1 MENFMDLM
9 TRRQS
14 CRNFNGERVE
24 REKLEQLVEAVHLSP
39 SACNAQP
46 WKLIMATG
54 ETAKAVRE
62 CVQEAGRNKFTD
74 NCPAF
79 AVLIEEHAVLKPA
92 VAEKFHSQAFAQM
105 DIGIATAHYCLAAT
119 DMGLSTCILGWMNE
133 EKLKNALGIASEKRV
148 RLVLATGYAADDE
161 IIREK
166 NRKPIAEIAEYRA

>member
-24 REKLEQLVEAVHLSP
+24 REKLEQLVEAVRLSP

-79 AVLIEEHAVLKPA
+79 AVIIEEHAVLKPA

-119 DMGLSTCILGWMNE
+119 DLGLSTCILGWMNE

>member
-9 TRRQS
+9 THRQS
-14 CRNFNGERVE
+14 CRNFNGECVE
-24 REKLEQLVEAVHLSP
+24 REKLEQLVEAFRLSP

-79 AVLIEEHAVLKPA
+79 AVIIEEHAVLKPA

-119 DMGLSTCILGWMNE
+119 DLGLSTCILGWMNE

>member
-24 REKLEQLVEAVHLSP
+24 REKLEQLVEAVRLSP

-79 AVLIEEHAVLKPA
+79 AVIIEEHAVLKPA
-92 VAEKFHSQAFAQM
+92 IAEKFHSQAFAQM

>member
-24 REKLEQLVEAVHLSP
+24 REKLEQLVEAFRLSP

-54 ETAKAVRE
+54 ETAKTVRE

-79 AVLIEEHAVLKPA
+79 AVIIEEHAVLKPA
-92 VAEKFHSQAFAQM
+92 IAEKFHSQAFAQM

-119 DMGLSTCILGWMNE
+119 DLGLSTCILGWMNE

>member
-24 REKLEQLVEAVHLSP
+24 REKLEQLVEAFRLSP

-54 ETAKAVRE
+54 ETAKTVRE

-79 AVLIEEHAVLKPA
+79 AVIIEEHAVLKPA
-92 VAEKFHSQAFAQM
+92 IAEKFHSQAFAQM

-148 RLVLATGYAADDE
+148 RLVLATGYAADEE

>member
-14 CRNFNGERVE
+14 CRNFNGECVE
-24 REKLEQLVEAVHLSP
+24 REKLEQLVEAFRLSP

-54 ETAKAVRE
+54 ETAKTVRE

-79 AVLIEEHAVLKPA
+79 AVIIEEHAVLKPA
-92 VAEKFHSQAFAQM
+92 IAEKFHSQAFAQM

-119 DMGLSTCILGWMNE
+119 DLGLSTCILGWMNE

>member
-14 CRNFNGERVE
+14 CRNFNGECVE
-24 REKLEQLVEAVHLSP
+24 REKLEQLVEAFRLSP

-54 ETAKAVRE
+54 ETAKTVRE

-79 AVLIEEHAVLKPA
+79 AVIIEEHAVLKPA

-105 DIGIATAHYCLAAT
+105 DIGIATAHYCLTAT
-119 DMGLSTCILGWMNE
+119 DLGLSTCILGWMNE

>member
-14 CRNFNGERVE
+14 CRNFNGECVE
-24 REKLEQLVEAVHLSP
+24 REKLEQLVEAFRLSP

-54 ETAKAVRE
+54 ETAKTVRE

-79 AVLIEEHAVLKPA
+79 AVIIEEHAVLKPA

-119 DMGLSTCILGWMNE
+119 DLGLSTCILGWMNE

>member
-24 REKLEQLVEAVHLSP
+24 REKLEQLVEAFRLSP

-54 ETAKAVRE
+54 ETAKTVRE

-79 AVLIEEHAVLKPA
+79 AVIIEEHAVLKPA
-92 VAEKFHSQAFAQM
+92 IAEKFHSQAFAQM

-166 NRKPIAEIAEYRA
+166 NRKPIAEIVEYRA

>member
-14 CRNFNGERVE
+14 CRNFNGEDVE
-24 REKLEQLVEAVHLSP
+24 REKLEQLVEAFRLSP

-46 WKLIMATG
+46 WKVIVATG
-54 ETAKAVRE
+54 ENAKQVRE

-79 AVLIEEHAVLKPA
+79 AVIVEEHAVLKPA
-92 VAEKFHSQAFAQM
+92 VAEKFHSQAFAQI

-119 DMGLSTCILGWMNE
+119 DLGLSTCILGWMNE
-133 EKLKNALGIASEKRV
+133 EKLKSALQIAPEKTV
-148 RLVLATGYAADDE
+148 RLVLATGYAAADDTL
-161 IIREK
+161 REK
-166 NRKPIAEIAEYRA
+166 KRKPTNEIAEFRG

>member
-14 CRNFNGERVE
+14 CRNFNGESVE
-24 REKLEQLVEAVHLSP
+24 REKLEKLVEAFRLSP

-54 ETAKAVRE
+54 ETAKLVRE

-79 AVLIEEHAVLKPA
+79 AVLVEEHAVLKPA

-105 DIGIATAHYCLAAT
+105 DMGIATAHYCLAAT
-119 DMGLSTCILGWMNE
+119 DMGLSTCILGWLNE
-133 EKLKNALGIASEKRV
+133 EKLKNALGISPEKPV
-148 RLVLATGYAADDE
+148 RLVLATGYAAADD
-161 IIREK
+161 ILREK
-166 NRKPIAEIAEYRA
+166 KRKPTAEIAEFRA